1 MNGCGPDARPDG
13 ARPPATRPPL
23 RAVLADEG
31 LRLFFPLAALH
42 AALWPLAWLGLWRLD
57 LPLARTTSPVVWHAI
72 EMGFGAWGAALI
84 GFLTTAVPEWT
95 NTPRLR
101 GRVLWALA
109 ACWGGARLIGAL
121 GADVLLPLAAL
132 ADLGWL
138 GVLLLYLVRASRRAR
153 TTRLLA
159 FLGWL
164 LALFLAAML
173 ARVAMIAGDDA
184 QALAWARTGS
194 LIYLGLLGLVLAR
207 VSVPVSNI
215 VLDPSGQ
222 SSPFRPHPGRLNL
235 APGLLALALLAE
247 LASQIGGLPGVRL
260 GGELG
265 STLGSGFDGELGG
278 ELGGGFRGGF
288 RGGFG
293 GAFGGGF
300 GWVGMGAGVGPSLA
314 VTGFLWIA
322 AGAAFLDRVAEGFI
336 GREALQTEMLALM
349 GAAALAGIGLLT
361 MGAARLGAPW
371 PEPAPLHLAVM
382 GGLGVG
388 VLAVMSIA
396 GRFHTGHALGQNL
409 ATRVAFV
416 LLLLAVSL
424 RTLPPMGLLPWP
436 PGPVHLL
443 AATAWCAA
451 FLLWLADYWPLLS
464 APPTRDEESPP

>member
-1 MNGCGPDARPDG
+1 MKGSDPEV
-13 ARPPATRPPL
+13 RPPL

-57 LPLARTTSPVVWHAI
+57 LPLARTLSSVVWHAV

-109 ACWGGARLIGAL
+109 ACWAAARLIGAL
-121 GADVLLPLAAL
+121 GADALLPLATL

-138 GVLLLYLVRASRRAR
+138 GALLLYLARASRQAR

-173 ARVAMIAGDDA
+173 ARFAMIAGHDA
-184 QALAWARTGS
+184 QALAWARTGA

-215 VLDPSGQ
+215 VLDPSEQ

-235 APGLLALALLAE
+235 APGLLALALA
-247 LASQIGGLPGVRL
+247 
-260 GGELG
+260 GELVG
-265 STLGSGFDGELGG
+265 QLGSQFGGQFGG
-278 ELGGGFRGGF
+278 ELGG
-288 RGGFG
+288 
-293 GAFGGGF
+293 AGGGT
-300 GWVGMGAGVGPSLA
+300 GIGLSMA

-336 GREALQTEMLALM
+336 GREALQTEILALM
-349 GAAALAGIGLLT
+349 GAAALAGIGLLA

-371 PEPAPLHLAVM
+371 PEAAPLHLAVM

-388 VLAVMSIA
+388 VLVVMSIA
-396 GRFHTGHALGQNL
+396 GRFHTGHALGQNP
-409 ATRVAFV
+409 ATRLAFV
-416 LLLLAVSL
+416 LLVLAVCL

-464 APPTRDEESPP
+464 APPIVDKESPT